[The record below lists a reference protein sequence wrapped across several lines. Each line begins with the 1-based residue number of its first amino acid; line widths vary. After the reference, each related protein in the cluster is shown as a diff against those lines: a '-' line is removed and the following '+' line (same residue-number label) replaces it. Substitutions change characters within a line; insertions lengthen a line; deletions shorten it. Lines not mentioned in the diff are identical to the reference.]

1 VRARKKYIVTMN
13 GSRGVDL
20 ARCNGAGGGQGTP
33 HTEGRESERRVWV
46 QVCRRGDGLDE
57 ASATSCSKRTG
68 GSSKRG
74 AKLAGAGIPIPI
86 SIPIPPPQGGGQLA
100 ATRKMWSIPF
110 HPIQH
115 ARAYRLIHPLL
126 ILVQC

>member
-1 VRARKKYIVTMN
+1 MKPVLLVAAKGQEEAQRK
-13 GSRGVDL
+13 
-20 ARCNGAGGGQGTP
+20 
-33 HTEGRESERRVWV
+33 
-46 QVCRRGDGLDE
+46 
-57 ASATSCSKRTG
+57 
-68 GSSKRG
+68 
-74 AKLAGAGIPIPI
+74 AGAGIPIPI
-86 SIPIPPPQGGGQLA
+86 SIPIPPPQGWRQLA